1 MFTEVTRALRP
12 AAVVLIVFAA
22 ITGLAYPA
30 FVTLIAQIA
39 MPKQANGSLIRDG
52 DRLIGSS
59 LIAQGFTDPR
69 YFHPRPSAAGKGYDA
84 GASGATN
91 LAPGSKDLR
100 EAIAARIAQA
110 RAHGMTG
117 PDVPPDLV
125 TTSASG
131 LDPDLSPE
139 AAFAQVEAVA
149 AARGIPPGD
158 VRALVSGSIETPL
171 LGMIGEPHVN
181 VLRLNL
187 ALDRGAVHRQTVRA
201 SANGAR

>member
-12 AAVVLIVFAA
+12 AVVLLIVFAA

-30 FVTLIAQIA
+30 LVTLVAQVA
-39 MPKQANGSLIRDG
+39 MPKQANGSLIRQG
-52 DRLIGSS
+52 DRIIGSS
-59 LIAQGFTDPR
+59 LIAQGFASQH

-84 GASGATN
+84 SASGATN
-91 LAPGSKDLR
+91 LSPGSKDLR
-100 EAIAARIAQA
+100 DAVAVRIADA

-117 PDVPPDLV
+117 PNVPPDLV

-139 AAFAQVEAVA
+139 AAFAQVGAVA
-149 AARGIPPGD
+149 AARGMPAGE
-158 VRALVSGSIETPL
+158 VRELVSRSVETPL
-171 LGMIGEPHVN
+171 LGLIGEAHVN

-187 ALDRGAVHRQTVRA
+187 ELDRRAGNRQTARP